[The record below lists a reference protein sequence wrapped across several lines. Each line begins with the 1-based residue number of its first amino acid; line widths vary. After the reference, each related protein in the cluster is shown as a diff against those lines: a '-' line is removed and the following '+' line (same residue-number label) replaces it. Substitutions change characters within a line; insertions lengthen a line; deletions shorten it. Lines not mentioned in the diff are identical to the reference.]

1 MGAGFTG
8 VMTKPRAQRL
18 PGRGRGLSFG
28 VMDAESLFR
37 DHHDDLFRYL
47 LWYTGDEDQ
56 AADVVQETFL
66 RLLSRPPARPGDV
79 RPWLFKVATNVVRD
93 GWRRQRDL
101 QPLDAHHRSSDDPVA
116 ELEGAERRRWVR
128 RALQHLSARLRGV
141 LLMREQGFT
150 HVEIGEML
158 GISSN
163 SVGPL
168 AARAMVRLERALR
181 QESGGEL

>member
-1 MGAGFTG
+1 
-8 VMTKPRAQRL
+8 
-18 PGRGRGLSFG
+18 
-28 VMDAESLFR
+28 MDAERLFR
-37 DHHDDLFRYL
+37 DHHEDLFRYL

-93 GWRRQRDL
+93 NWRRRPDL
-101 QPLDAHHRSSDDPVA
+101 RPLDIDYPSSDDPVA
-116 ELEGAERRRWVR
+116 ELEGAERRRYVR
-128 RALQHLSARLRGV
+128 RALQRLSARLRGV

-150 HVEIGEML
+150 HVEIGEIL
-158 GISSN
+158 GISPN

-168 AARAMVRLERALR
+168 AARALVRLERALQ
-181 QESGGEL
+181 QESVDEP